1 MFPNDTDFDTKVTL
15 ETEMSPVDE
24 DTPFNILFMGD
35 WSGTKIFSEA
45 NDKNWRPVEIDRDNF
60 DDVMRKFQVRLELG
74 FDDSGNVLN
83 LEFNELDDFHPDRIF
98 EKVSLFSNL
107 RDIRRKLKNQNTY
120 NEAAAEVR
128 SWIKTEEK
136 TEPVESHITENPPVV
151 DNGESIDLLDQIL
164 GQGGGTSV
172 APKKS
177 GNTSSELS
185 DFVSNLVKPHIIQ
198 TDLEEQSN
206 LLMIVDE
213 LTSDLMR
220 KILHHPQF
228 QSLESAWRG
237 IYLLVR
243 KVETGNYLKV
253 FLLDI
258 SKQQIADDLKSVEDL
273 TDSRAYRILRD
284 FGKPWAVVGGNYS
297 FGLSVEDA
305 AVLIRLAKIGF
316 DNNVPFVSYVKPE
329 MFDVKSFDE
338 SRSFEKLKVS
348 VDTNE
353 AKIWNALRSLPEVS
367 HLGLALPR
375 FLARLPYGEKTEPTE
390 VFAFEEFTALTNH
403 ENYLWANPAFLCI
416 TLLAQTYSN
425 VGWEFSNNLVQNF
438 DGLPVHYYQEAT
450 ETKAKSCAEISMTQT
465 NAEILIE
472 QGLIPLIAFKDTDK
486 IRIGRFQSIT
496 FSESMLRGKWN

>member
-1 MFPNDTDFDTKVTL
+1 MFPTNTDFDTKVTL

-45 NDKNWRPVEIDRDNF
+45 NDKNWRPVEVDRDNF
-60 DDVMRKFQVRLELG
+60 DDVMRKFQVRLELR
-74 FDDSGNVLN
+74 FDNSGNVLN

-128 SWIKTEEK
+128 SWIKTEAK
-136 TEPVESHITENPPVV
+136 TETVESEVTQGSAVANDGASV
-151 DNGESIDLLDQIL
+151 DLLDQIL
-164 GQGGGTSV
+164 GQGGRTSAV
-172 APKKS
+172 PRKS

-198 TDLEEQSN
+198 TNLEEQSN

-243 KVETGNYLKV
+243 KIETGNDLKV

-258 SKQQIADDLKSVEDL
+258 SKEQLADDLKAVEDL
-273 TDSRAYRILRD
+273 TDSRTYRIMRD
-284 FGKPWAVVGGNYS
+284 FGKSWAVAGGNYS
-297 FGLSVEDA
+297 FGLNVEDA
-305 AVLIRLAKIGF
+305 AILIRLAKIGF
-316 DNNVPFVSYVKPE
+316 DNNVPFVSYIKPE
-329 MFDVKSFDE
+329 MFDVKYFDE
-338 SRSFEKLKVS
+338 SRFLEKLKVS

-353 AKIWNALRSLPEVS
+353 AKIWNALRSLPEAT

-375 FLARLPYGEKTEPTE
+375 FLARLPYGERTEPTE
-390 VFAFEEFTALTNH
+390 VFAFEEFTDSANH
-403 ENYLWANPAFLCI
+403 ESYLWANPAFLCI
-416 TLLAQTYSN
+416 ILLAQTYSN
-425 VGWEFSNNLVQNF
+425 VGWEFSSNLVQNF
-438 DGLPVHYYQEAT
+438 DGLPVHYYQDET

-465 NAEILIE
+465 NAEILID
-472 QGLIPLIAFKDTDK
+472 QGLMPLISFKDTDK

-496 FSESMLRGKWN
+496 FSESMLEGKWN